1 MLDFINYPV
10 SGIMWVWHKVFGA
23 LFGAS
28 SGIAWALSIMFLVF
42 TLRAILFKPFVKYV
56 RSMKQMQEF
65 APQMQK
71 LREKYGNDRQR
82 LAAEMQKL
90 QSEHGFNP
98 LGGCLPMLVQ
108 IPVFFGLTNV
118 LQGFQANATKNFF
131 FGAEEVKSY
140 LAAKLFGANF
150 SSSLTAAAETLG
162 QYGTVRADQVAV
174 TIPIMIVASALT
186 HLTSRHSVAR
196 QNPAAANQQTA
207 IMNKLALYVFPLGVL
222 VAGLFLPMGMLLY
235 WLSNNLWTLMQ
246 QYVVYHRIDR
256 EEEQKKQDAISKR
269 QNLAP
274 KPGQKPSRKR
284 PAADTTADT
293 TAKAEG
299 DDTDAETEKPAA
311 NGSAPKKDSTRPK
324 PGTVPGII
332 DDRSRGK
339 KQSRKRR

>member
-10 SGIMWVWHKVFGA
+10 SGIMWVWHKVFGT
-23 LFGAS
+23 LFGAA
-28 SGIAWALSIMFLVF
+28 SGISWALSIMFLVF

-82 LAAEMQKL
+82 MAAEMQKL

-118 LQGFQANATKNFF
+118 LQGFKAGAEQNFF
-131 FGAEEVKSY
+131 FGAEDVKSY

-150 SSSLTAAAETLG
+150 SSSLTATAETLAH
-162 QYGTVRADQVAV
+162 YGTDRNVQIFV

-207 IMNKLALYVFPLGVL
+207 IMNKLALYVFPAGVL

-274 KPGQKPSRKR
+274 KPGQKPARKR
-284 PAADTTADT
+284 PAADTTATSPAEDPT
-293 TAKAEG
+293 KAEKPA
-299 DDTDAETEKPAA
+299 DKPAA
-311 NGSAPKKDSTRPK
+311 NGSAPQDDSARPK
-324 PGTVPGII
+324 SGTVPGII

-339 KQSRKRR
+339 KQNRKRR

>member
-23 LFGAS
+23 LFGPAS
-28 SGIAWALSIMFLVF
+28 GFAWALSIMFLVF

-118 LQGFQANATKNFF
+118 LQGFKADATQNFF
-131 FGAEEVKSY
+131 FGAEDVKSY

-150 SSSLTAAAETLG
+150 SSSLTATAETLAH
-162 QYGTVRADQVAV
+162 YGTDRNVQIIV

-207 IMNKLALYVFPLGVL
+207 IMNKLALYVFPMGVL

-274 KPGQKPSRKR
+274 KPGQKPTRKR
-284 PAADTTADT
+284 PAADTTVNT
-293 TAKAEG
+293 EG
-299 DDTDAETEKPAA
+299 DATEADKPAA
-311 NGSAPKKDSTRPK
+311 NGSAPKKDSARPK